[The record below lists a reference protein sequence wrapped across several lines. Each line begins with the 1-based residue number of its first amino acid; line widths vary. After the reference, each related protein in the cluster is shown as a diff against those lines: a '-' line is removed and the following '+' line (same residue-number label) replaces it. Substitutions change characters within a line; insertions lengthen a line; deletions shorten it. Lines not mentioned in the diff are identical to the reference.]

1 MPDPPLLPLP
11 PQGAEPGRGALT
23 GLAIALPFPQP
34 KAQRPAPSQPL
45 QSTRLSWRPTPP
57 YRSRGE
63 TRPPP
68 APVLHT
74 RPPGA
79 RSSYPAALHCPGLC
93 TAAGGPPAPGA
104 RMTTLNCSPP
114 SGPFYSNTRPGAPLT
129 PTQNTRGHT
138 LPTLLR
144 VRDRQRAAART
155 QPHLPPHRR
164 SPHNFAVPPPPS
176 GALAPPRLELFGLPA
191 GPPGPVPSFSGR
203 PRPAPVLS
211 ESLGRAP
218 KL

>member
-1 MPDPPLLPLP
+1 MAPHPAIPLPGRDQATARPRPSHAPARSPEFLPGRAPLPWALHAGRPPARPRGQNDHAELLP
-11 PQGAEPGRGALT
+11 AL
-23 GLAIALPFPQP
+23 
-34 KAQRPAPSQPL
+34 R
-45 QSTRLSWRPTPP
+45 
-57 YRSRGE
+57 
-63 TRPPP
+63 
-68 APVLHT
+68 
-74 RPPGA
+74 
-79 RSSYPAALHCPGLC
+79 
-93 TAAGGPPAPGA
+93 
-104 RMTTLNCSPP
+104 
-114 SGPFYSNTRPGAPLT
+114 PFYSNTRPGAPLT

-164 SPHNFAVPPPPS
+164 APHNFAVPPPPS

-203 PRPAPVLS
+203 PPPAPVLS
-211 ESLGRAP
+211 ESLGRGP